1 MEKNNK
7 FFVDVKALDTIND
20 GSKNSKFSILELII
34 LKLLLV
40 SFFNFVKKLHFFLF
54 DSTKNIL
61 ETPNIYKTAPGN
73 PAPVPKSIML
83 PFKFLQKIY
92 S

>member
-7 FFVDVKALDTIND
+7 FFVDVKALDTIKD
-20 GSKNSKFSILELII
+20 GSKKSKLSIRELTM

-54 DSTKNIL
+54 DSTKNIF
-61 ETPNIYKTAPGN
+61 EAPNIDKTAPGK
-73 PAPVPKSIML
+73 PAPVPKSIIL

-92 S
+92 N